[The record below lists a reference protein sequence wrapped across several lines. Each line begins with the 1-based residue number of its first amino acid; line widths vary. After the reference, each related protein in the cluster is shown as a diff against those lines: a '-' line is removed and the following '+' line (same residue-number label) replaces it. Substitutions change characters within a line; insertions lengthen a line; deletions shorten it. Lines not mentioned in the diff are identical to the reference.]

1 MLILETF
8 VLLLLLTAVSA
19 VPEDARELRM
29 RVPIPQ
35 QVPIPRQSESQYYTL
50 RRDYRECLSPLFG
63 GYFVQALNQQ
73 STLCYNRELSG
84 ECYVAALDL
93 SNVN

>member
-1 MLILETF
+1 
-8 VLLLLLTAVSA
+8 LLLLLTAVSA
-19 VPEDARELRM
+19 VPEDARELR
-29 RVPIPQ
+29 RR
-35 QVPIPRQSESQYYTL
+35 VPIPRQSESQYYTL